1 MRNLRFRFRRWWL
14 ALLLGFSLAIFL
26 AWGQVGSSTPEQ
38 IAPQALMTR
47 LEAGTAPLILDVRS
61 PAEYTAGHIPTAV
74 NIPYREVP
82 QRWPELAE
90 FTDEM
95 VVYCEVSIRAAIAE
109 RILEQTGFQQI
120 VTLAGDMRGWRAA
133 GLPLSPPVPGQ
144 DTINSIKKLS
154 K

>member
-1 MRNLRFRFRRWWL
+1 MVAGVIVRVQPGDFSRLGTSGQLNARANCASGPHDPSRSGHRPPDFRCAIARR
-14 ALLLGFSLAIFL
+14 
-26 AWGQVGSSTPEQ
+26 VY
-38 IAPQALMTR
+38 R
-47 LEAGTAPLILDVRS
+47 RS
-61 PAEYTAGHIPTAV
+61 YPHGG

-95 VVYCEVSIRAAIAE
+95 VVYCEVGIRAAIAE